1 MAGEEKKLG
10 QAAPL
15 LQAAAWA
22 GCVSMRARHGR
33 RGGGSVLTLG
43 PDSNLINARA
53 RGHWTL
59 GTAPCPPL
67 AADMRISVIVL
78 PTT

>member
-33 RGGGSVLTLG
+33 WGGGEGGERTNTG
-43 PDSNLINARA
+43 A
-53 RGHWTL
+53 
-59 GTAPCPPL
+59 
-67 AADMRISVIVL
+67 
-78 PTT
+78 